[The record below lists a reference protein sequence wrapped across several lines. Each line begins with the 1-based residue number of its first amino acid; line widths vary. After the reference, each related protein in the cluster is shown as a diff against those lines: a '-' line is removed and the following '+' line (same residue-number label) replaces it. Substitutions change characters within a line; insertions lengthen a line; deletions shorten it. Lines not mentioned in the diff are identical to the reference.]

1 MTATRARMRLGV
13 TEAGRM
19 LLMGTVFFGLAAQLV
34 PAFGVLSAL
43 IVVLLTV
50 LIVGF
55 VLRPRIEVTAH
66 LPDHV
71 VAGQNALF
79 RYTLTNVARVP
90 AYDLHVRFVG
100 LPETIE
106 QVAGAETVARLGPGE
121 SIEVAVTMRARRRG
135 HHLIPLPMCQSSFP
149 FNLLVFGSYRKD
161 KGTLTVYPVF
171 YRLPMR
177 LSRLSG
183 QGRSGVAGFAGRAEV
198 SPEYAG
204 NRPFLPG
211 DSPRRIDTRAWARLS
226 VPATKE
232 YHNDADRCA
241 ALVLDTRIR
250 PDRKRASGEEVPE
263 LEAAVSLCA
272 SVAFTIQQDCL
283 VEWLLAGPELHDFTP
298 SAGRPALGPWAGRGR
313 QGARVDAI
321 HEILATVEPAEDY
334 DLDQTAAALT
344 SRFHRI
350 SEVVFILLRPDRVY
364 QELLG
369 LAAASRCHCRVYQ
382 IAGADTQSPGSDELP
397 SDSVTLLS
405 PEDVL
410 AGRLGPL

>member
-1 MTATRARMRLGV
+1 
-13 TEAGRM
+13 
-19 LLMGTVFFGLAAQLV
+19 MGTVFFGLAAQLV

-50 LIVGF
+50 LVIGF

-71 VAGQNALF
+71 VAGQDATF
-79 RYTLTNVARVP
+79 RYTLKNVARVP
-90 AYDLHVRFVG
+90 AYDLHVRFAG

-106 QVAGAETVARLGPGE
+106 QLAGAEMVARLGPGE
-121 SIEVAVTMRARRRG
+121 STEAAVTMRARRRG
-135 HHLIPLPMCQSSFP
+135 NHLIPLPMCQSSFP
-149 FNLLVFGSYRKD
+149 FNLLNFGSYRKD
-161 KGTLTVYPVF
+161 KGTLTVFPVF
-171 YRLPMR
+171 YQLQMR

-250 PDRKRASGEEVPE
+250 PDRKKTGGDESPE

-272 SVAFTIQQDCL
+272 SVAFTIQRDCL
-283 VEWLLAGPELHDFTP
+283 VEWLLAGSDLHDF
-298 SAGRPALGPWAGRGR
+298 SESRGRPALGARAGRVR

-344 SRFHRI
+344 SCFHRI
-350 SEVVFILLRPDRVY
+350 SEVAFILLRPDRVY
-364 QELLG
+364 LDLLG
-369 LAAASRCHCRVYQ
+369 LAAASRCHCSVYQ
-382 IAGADTQSPGSDELP
+382 VAGADAQSLESDVLP
-397 SDSVTLLS
+397 SDSVVLLS
-405 PEDVL
+405 PEDIL